1 MKQITLPPGVLNY
14 LDEGAGT
21 PLLLLHGNPGD
32 HRDFDAIRPRLS
44 ARFRVIAPDWPGYGQ
59 TPVPD
64 DPRNSSAMRIG
75 TLFREFVEA
84 LQLPPAILVGNSV
97 GGYASMCL
105 ALAAPQR
112 VRALAL
118 VSPGGFTPHNFLTR
132 AFCRLKGTEW
142 FTAFT
147 NLRFARLYLHRRN
160 DWVQQILD
168 RAAREQAG
176 PMQVQINAAIWRS
189 FVAPE
194 HDLRIRGREIR
205 LPTWLSFGLFDPLIP
220 ANKDC
225 RAASRTLPGA
235 EYHVF
240 RTGHIPFA
248 EAPEEFMDK
257 LQPFLDR
264 VTVDNRGS

>member
-1 MKQITLPPGVLNY
+1 MTTAARSPILQSFSNAPSQRQTSASEIQGGLGITL
-14 LDEGAGT
+14 T
-21 PLLLLHGNPGD
+21 
-32 HRDFDAIRPRLS
+32 
-44 ARFRVIAPDWPGYGQ
+44 
-59 TPVPD
+59 
-64 DPRNSSAMRIG
+64 
-75 TLFREFVEA
+75 
-84 LQLPPAILVGNSV
+84 
-97 GGYASMCL
+97 
-105 ALAAPQR
+105 
-112 VRALAL
+112 
-118 VSPGGFTPHNFLTR
+118 
-132 AFCRLKGTEW
+132 
-142 FTAFT
+142 
-147 NLRFARLYLHRRN
+147 
-160 DWVQQILD
+160 
-168 RAAREQAG
+168 
-176 PMQVQINAAIWRS
+176 INAAIWRS